1 MFGLFDAMRR
11 LSAAINEMAA
21 KFERANLE
29 IDSHRPA
36 EIEARQPVAGPPAPE
51 PGQPADANGRP
62 RAKAKGV

>member
-36 EIEARQPVAGPPAPE
+36 EIEAVLPAPE
-51 PGQPADANGRP
+51 PAGPADANGRP
-62 RAKAKGV
+62 RAKAKAV